1 VCRRRDRSRRA
12 EQSRRRCQPFP
23 PGTTAPISCL
33 SSREMAA
40 RGLVGMTSTAGLG
53 LANLLVAGA
62 GFRPPPTSCGRA
74 IWSYERRPSTATTS
88 SGSSRLGATF
98 AWRSIR
104 SFHLLP
110 DRGRAG
116 ATGRA
121 ERVHRSDD
129 DRLPLLQRAH
139 RRCRVGALRAPRS
152 LHPGPTGNHRGGA
165 PHPAAAR
172 GAAVSAPI
180 RPEGDRPPPPTPRGA
195 YR

>member
-1 VCRRRDRSRRA
+1 
-12 EQSRRRCQPFP
+12 
-23 PGTTAPISCL
+23 
-33 SSREMAA
+33 
-40 RGLVGMTSTAGLG
+40 MTSTAGLG

-129 DRLPLLQRAH
+129 DRLPYSSAH
-139 RRCRVGALRAPRS
+139 IDGVESGLFV
-152 LHPGPTGNHRGGA
+152 HPDHSTQG
-165 PHPAAAR
+165 
-172 GAAVSAPI
+172 
-180 RPEGDRPPPPTPRGA
+180 RPETIEEVRRILRLHAGLR
-195 YR
+195 